1 MAWSTQQLADLAG
14 TTVNTVRHYHR
25 LGLLD
30 EPERQSN
37 GYKRYTVDHLVR
49 LLRIRRLADLGVPL
63 GDAAELLEQD
73 EASPEALEALDREL
87 AKQIEQLQRARS
99 AISALRA
106 GNAPAH
112 IPEGFE
118 SVASRLSEA
127 DRSIIQISAQL
138 YDAEAMRDLREMVE
152 AGRDNAEYDGLAEDA
167 DEATRQRLAE
177 ELAPEMAAQFTDYP
191 WLIDQAAH
199 RPRGE
204 RLTQETFIR
213 AALALYNDAQ
223 RDVIGRAAV
232 IAVEELAR
240 EKAERDGA

>member
-1 MAWSTQQLADLAG
+1 M
-14 TTVNTVRHYHR
+14 
-25 LGLLD
+25 
-30 EPERQSN
+30 
-37 GYKRYTVDHLVR
+37 R

-73 EASPEALEALDREL
+73 EASPEALDALDREL
-87 AKQIEQLQRARS
+87 AQQIEQLERARN
-99 AISALRA
+99 AIAALRA
-106 GNAPAH
+106 SNAPAH

-127 DRSIIQISAQL
+127 DRAMIQISSQF
-138 YDAEAMRDLREMVE
+138 YDAEAMRNLKEMVE
-152 AGRDNAEYDGLAEDA
+152 AGQDNAEYDGLADDA

-191 WLIDQAAH
+191 WLIDRAAH

-213 AALALYNDAQ
+213 ATLALYNDAQ
-223 RDVIGRAAV
+223 HDVIARAALL
-232 IAVEELAR
+232 AVEQFAREKAER

>member
-1 MAWSTQQLADLAG
+1 
-14 TTVNTVRHYHR
+14 
-25 LGLLD
+25 
-30 EPERQSN
+30 
-37 GYKRYTVDHLVR
+37 
-49 LLRIRRLADLGVPL
+49 
-63 GDAAELLEQD
+63 
-73 EASPEALEALDREL
+73 
-87 AKQIEQLQRARS
+87 
-99 AISALRA
+99 
-106 GNAPAH
+106 
-112 IPEGFE
+112 
-118 SVASRLSEA
+118 
-127 DRSIIQISAQL
+127 
-138 YDAEAMRDLREMVE
+138 MVE